1 VYLSTDE
8 QAVIDGAVAPVS
20 IMDATYSLPLDLAS
34 TYYWRIDEVNDTE
47 TPTTWQG
54 DVWDFTTQE
63 FIVVE
68 DFESYN
74 DIASG
79 EPDSKLVYET
89 WRDGLDNPTANGSTM
104 GYFIPFAP
112 TMETG
117 TVHNGGQSA
126 PMTYDN
132 TAAASSEVTRTLDPQ
147 NWTANGIQTLS
158 LWFYGDSANTP
169 GQLYV
174 KINGVQVDY
183 DGDASNLTLAGW
195 QPWNI
200 DLTSIGADRDNVTS
214 LAIGVQG
221 PGAAGTLLL
230 DDIRL
235 YPYPRELVT
244 PVEPDTANL
253 AAYYPLDGN
262 YQDAS
267 GNNRHGTPVGG
278 PIFVPGAAGQALE
291 LDGVDDYVNIDG
303 YKGINADH
311 TDPNNPV
318 QLAFTISNWVKTTS
332 DSGDTEMVTWGASSG
347 SATRLTWRVHEG
359 RLRTEHN
366 AGNLRGDTYVND
378 DEWHHVALVV
388 TEGANLRPENTKLYV
403 DGREDTYFSGADDTY
418 KLVAEHDVRIG
429 MSGPQDSR
437 YFLGALDEVRIYNRA
452 LTDGEVAGLAGR
464 DNPFDKPV

>member
-1 VYLSTDE
+1 
-8 QAVIDGAVAPVS
+8 
-20 IMDATYSLPLDLAS
+20 LA
-34 TYYWRIDEVNDTE
+34 
-47 TPTTWQG
+47 
-54 DVWDFTTQE
+54 
-63 FIVVE
+63 
-68 DFESYN
+68 
-74 DIASG
+74 
-79 EPDSKLVYET
+79 
-89 WRDGLDNPTANGSTM
+89 
-104 GYFIPFAP
+104 
-112 TMETG
+112 
-117 TVHNGGQSA
+117 
-126 PMTYDN
+126 
-132 TAAASSEVTRTLDPQ
+132 PQ
-147 NWTANGIQTLS
+147 NWAANGIQTLS
-158 LWFYGDSANTP
+158 LWFFGDPANTP

-174 KINGVQVDY
+174 KVNGVQVDY

-200 DLTSIGADRDNVTS
+200 DLTSAGVDLSSVTS
-214 LAIGVQG
+214 LAIGIQG
-221 PGAAGTLLL
+221 PAATGTLLL

-244 PVEPDTANL
+244 PVEPDPASL
-253 AAYYPLDGN
+253 VAYYPLDGD

-278 PIFVPGAAGQALE
+278 PLFVPGALGQALE

-303 YKGINADH
+303 YKGINADQ

-318 QLAFTISNWVKTTS
+318 QQPFTISNWVKTTS

-378 DEWHHVALVV
+378 GEWHHVALVV
-388 TEGANLRPENTKLYV
+388 TEGANLRPENTRLYV
-403 DGREDTYFSGADDTY
+403 DGLEDTYFSGADDTY

-437 YFLGALDEVRIYNRA
+437 YFPGVLDEVRIYDRA
-452 LTDGEVAGLAGR
+452 LTYAEVAGLAGR
-464 DNPFDKPV
+464 TLPFDKPF